1 MRREKTHTKWWNDS
15 TPWRLTYSESYR
27 GAREIE
33 CQHLM
38 SLDEQL

>member
-1 MRREKTHTKWWNDS
+1 MCREKTLTKWLNDL
-15 TPWRLTYSESYR
+15 TPRRLTYSESQR